1 MGSQFIIGKNSYTKF
16 QSLDTTL
23 NFLDKQLELS
33 MPLITGVKLSLAKDK
48 SLQIYVGKQINLKDY
63 TEEKYLRHKFDI
75 PVDTI
80 ASLAVLGYER
90 ACLLN
95 YKKYEPVLVGVSKE
109 DVIVPDYYSLRD
121 NIKNYLQS

>member
-16 QSLDTTL
+16 QPLDTTL

-33 MPLITGVKLSLAKDK
+33 MPLITGVKLNLTKDK